1 MTGRFFLVLF
11 AFGLCC
17 SAPSP
22 ARAGWWFGSDSPWEK
37 SGLDLHQGYDENTV
51 ISLSGTVVE
60 ISPGQGREPALAV
73 VESGGERVSLVL
85 GPGDYWREQ
94 NLELR
99 PGEVVSARGSKA
111 LGKDGVA
118 YLMVQNIARD
128 GDSREIALRQRD
140 TGRPAWSG
148 GQRPMHQ
155 RPMPM
160 RQMRGGGRNH

>member
-1 MTGRFFLVLF
+1 MTGRFFLILL
-11 AFGLCC
+11 ALGLCW

-22 ARAGWWFGSDSPWEK
+22 ARAGWWFGSDSAWEK

-94 NLELR
+94 GLELR
-99 PGEVVSARGSKA
+99 PGDVVSARGSKA

-118 YLMVQNIARD
+118 YLMVQNIARA

>member
-1 MTGRFFLVLF
+1 MTGRFFLILF
-11 AFGLCC
+11 ALCLPW
-17 SAPSP
+17 SGPSQ
-22 ARAGWWFGSDSPWEK
+22 AWAGWWFGSDSAWEK

-51 ISLSGTVVE
+51 ISFSGTVVE
-60 ISPGQGREPALAV
+60 IVSGQGREPALAV
-73 VESGGERVSLVL
+73 VESSGERVSLVL

-94 NLELR
+94 GLELR
-99 PGEVVSARGSKA
+99 PGDVVSARGSKA

-128 GDSREIALRQRD
+128 SDSREIALRNRT